1 VKIALAQINPTVGD
15 FAGNARLIL
24 DFTARAAAQQADLV
38 IFPELS
44 ICGYPPADLL
54 EKSAFLA
61 RAQQT
66 LEEIA
71 AATASGPA
79 ILCGTALAA
88 DSDAPAGKHARN
100 VAALL
105 SAGKI
110 QFVQQKML
118 LPFYD
123 VFDEQRYFEPA
134 QHQTLTLLN
143 GQPLAITICED
154 AWNDKCFWPRR
165 LYPIDPVDEL
175 MRQWATL
182 PDPIA
187 STHPRIVLNI
197 SASPFWCGKRDLR
210 RNMLAAIARRHHAFV
225 VMVNQVGGNDSLVFD
240 GSSIALSPTGDLI
253 AQGGSFRQDLFLFDT
268 DSFTAYSE
276 DSSLLNFLRENGMSN
291 QALTHNVKDPRL
303 QEHLDESPED
313 AALVRD
319 LESILEGARPLLG
332 EQIYS
337 AMTAETP
344 LPVTQE
350 SRPACESDWDRDDI
364 PAIWQALVLGTRD
377 YVRKCGFSKALVAL
391 SGGID
396 SALVAAIAVQA
407 LGSEN
412 VLGIGMPS
420 EFSST
425 GSIDDARALAENLGI
440 RFELVAIH
448 DVFTAYTR
456 SLEPLFAGTPFGLAE
471 ENLQSRI
478 RGALLMALS
487 NKFGALVL
495 TTGNKSEMSTGYC
508 TLYGDMVGALAV
520 IGDVFKTRV
529 YALSHYANRD
539 REIIPHNTIAKPP
552 SAELRPGQRDT
563 DSLPPYEIL
572 DPILEAYVERYQS
585 AEQIL
590 AELTAGHQSELS
602 HSTEA
607 RVPHSSAASSPMS
620 GKAMQSGGEAPQT
633 LDLALIRRVLSLVER
648 SEYKRQ
654 QAAPI
659 LKVTRKSFGNGR
671 RFPIAVKV
679 EV

>member
-1 VKIALAQINPTVGD
+1 MKIALAQINPTVGD

-24 DFTARAAAQQADLV
+24 DFTARAAKQSADLV

-54 EKSAFLA
+54 EKSAFLT

-66 LEEIA
+66 LEELA
-71 AATASGPA
+71 ASTANGPA
-79 ILCGTALAA
+79 ILCGTALAT
-88 DSDAPAGKHARN
+88 DNQSAGKHARN

-105 SAGKI
+105 SHGRVT
-110 QFVQQKML
+110 FLQQKML

-134 QHQTLTLLN
+134 SHQSLTILDSK
-143 GQPLAITICED
+143 PLAITICED
-154 AWNDKCFWPRR
+154 AWNDKGFWPRC
-165 LYPIDPVDEL
+165 LYAVDPVDEL
-175 MRQWATL
+175 MRQWAIL
-182 PDPIA
+182 PDPIVV
-187 STHPRIVLNI
+187 HPRIILNI

-210 RNMLAAIARRHHAFV
+210 RNMLAAIASRHRAFV
-225 VMVNQVGGNDSLVFD
+225 VMVNQVGGNDSLIFD
-240 GSSIALSPTGDLI
+240 GSSIVLAPDGEVAARATSFTEDLV
-253 AQGGSFRQDLFLFDT
+253 FFDT
-268 DSFTAYSE
+268 DTYHQSGAPGSKQVSRVDPEAVTTVACHTE
-276 DSSLLNFLRENGMSN
+276 D
-291 QALTHNVKDPRL
+291 KI
-303 QEHLDESPED
+303 
-313 AALVRD
+313 AA
-319 LESILEGARPLLG
+319 
-332 EQIYS
+332 
-337 AMTAETP
+337 T
-344 LPVTQE
+344 
-350 SRPACESDWDRDDI
+350 
-364 PAIWQALVLGTRD
+364 WQALVLGTRD
-377 YVRKCGFSKALVAL
+377 YVRKCGFSKALVGL

-396 SALVAAIAVQA
+396 SALVAAIAVEA
-407 LGSEN
+407 LGPEN

-425 GSIDDARALAENLGI
+425 GSIEDARALAANLSI

-456 SLEPLFAGTPFGLAE
+456 TLEPLFAGTPFGLAE

-529 YALSHYANRD
+529 YALSRYANRK
-539 REIIPHNTIAKPP
+539 REAIPRNTQEKPP

-563 DSLPPYEIL
+563 DSLPPYDIL
-572 DPILEAYVERYQS
+572 DPILEAYVERYCS

-590 AELTAGHQSELS
+590 AEQTA
-602 HSTEA
+602 A
-607 RVPHSSAASSPMS
+607 
-620 GKAMQSGGEAPQT
+620 GKSV
-633 LDLALIRRVLSLVER
+633 DLALIRRVLSLVER

-654 QAAPI
+654 QAAPV
-659 LKVTRKSFGNGR
+659 LKVTQKSFGSGR

-679 EV
+679 EL